1 MQTGKPSSVF
11 FTSDNGWQHG
21 EHRIHFGK
29 NRTYEES
36 AREPLFVR
44 GPEVPAGSRFENL
57 AVNTDFAP
65 TFAELAGVDFPA
77 DGRSLLPLLRGEE
90 PLSWRSAVLLEML
103 PAEEG
108 GEAKGKEGE
117 TGAGGVPKTG
127 VGGSP
132 PFWAVRT
139 ETYKYV
145 VEYDNGERELHNLRT
160 DPYELENIYEAAD
173 SSLVEDLKG
182 RLEALRDCSGAGC
195 REAEDTS

>member
-1 MQTGKPSSVF
+1 M
-11 FTSDNGWQHG
+11 
-21 EHRIHFGK
+21 
-29 NRTYEES
+29 
-36 AREPLFVR
+36 
-44 GPEVPAGSRFENL
+44 
-57 AVNTDFAP
+57 
-65 TFAELAGVDFPA
+65 
-77 DGRSLLPLLRGEE
+77 RGEE
-90 PLSWRSAVLLEML
+90 PLSWRSAVLLEIL

-108 GEAKGKEGE
+108 SEAKARDKAKGKEGE

-145 VEYDNGERELHNLRT
+145 EYDNGERELYNLRT

-195 REAEDTS
+195 REAEDAS